1 MFYYAAPQTLM
12 GLYASRAA
20 ADHPVTV
27 LYTVEPETLQFL
39 TFTRRRQVTLESDPS
54 RLDLARLGAVPSRQE
69 IIVENNRR
77 FLGLLGK
84 LREAFSAAEISV
96 LSDANRPSSGRVAFV
111 LKVPPPSGSPEAS
124 PPGDGN
130 AAPPGRQEPPPP

>member
-1 MFYYAAPQTLM
+1 
-12 GLYASRAA
+12 
-20 ADHPVTV
+20 
-27 LYTVEPETLQFL
+27 
-39 TFTRRRQVTLESDPS
+39 VTLESDPS
-54 RLDLARLGAVPSRQE
+54 RLDLASLAAVPSRQE

-124 PPGDGN
+124 LRETGMRPSGPPGAP
-130 AAPPGRQEPPPP
+130 AALSRSVRPRVRIPP